1 MIFTSGIICVPN
13 PILLAHAVDVDFEF
27 PQKATFQELTKQ
39 VERPG
44 REAVAAPQIGV
55 KRRVFAVNSS
65 RMGQFGGHS
74 IIVNP
79 TLLFPDEVLP
89 EMNDVEYEGCLSIP
103 GRTLPVVR
111 CKTMLLKAFTV
122 AGEPFEVT
130 LQGRAARIAQHE
142 YDHLNGI
149 LITTRAL
156 EFAHNGA
163 PRWQR
168 HEIQRVVAKL
178 KL

>member
-1 MIFTSGIICVPN
+1 MIFTSGIVTMPDPVLRISCVQ
-13 PILLAHAVDVDFEF
+13 VDFELPPTSLF
-27 PQKATFQELTKQ
+27 KELTRQ
-39 VERPG
+39 AEDPH
-44 REAVAAPQIGV
+44 REAVAAPQVG
-55 KRRVFAVNSS
+55 RALSVFAVNSS

-122 AGEPFEVT
+122 AGKPFEVT

>member
-1 MIFTSGIICVPN
+1 MRFTGGIVVVPN
-13 PILLAHAVDVDFEF
+13 IVLNVACTSVDFDY
-27 PQKATFQELTKQ
+27 PPTSTFQELTKQ
-39 VERPG
+39 VEKPH

-122 AGEPFEVT
+122 AGELFEVT